1 MYDLE
6 NLMKLV
12 PDSPDWT
19 LSRER
24 FQNTALEPLILDM
37 ARTPQN
43 PKYHGEG
50 DVWTHTKLV
59 CKALTEDREFW
70 DLPQSRRSILFLAAL
85 FHDVG
90 KPACTR
96 WEDGRWTSPNHGSV
110 GAGILRRFLWQ
121 ECGLCGTPEKQQLR
135 ESICNLVR
143 YHAVPAHIISDPDAH
158 RRLRRIAA
166 NGSLMPEFSLELLC
180 LLSGADARGRI
191 SEDLEDMRYRTEL
204 ARELAIEGECYHTSF
219 EFYSNYS
226 RFAYFNGKNIP
237 PDQPIYD
244 DTWGEV
250 LMVSGL
256 PGTGKDTWIRENHPE
271 LPVISLDVIREE
283 LKILPTENQGPVIEA
298 ARERAKALLR
308 KKQPFVWNATDL
320 SPSIRQRQ
328 VGMFAEYGAAVR
340 LVYLETCWEEMLRR
354 NRSRT
359 AVVPEQAICHMMRH
373 LTPPETWEAHQVEW
387 ICL

>member
-6 NLMKLV
+6 ALMKLV

-19 LSRER
+19 ISRES

-59 CKALTEDREFW
+59 CKALTEDRAFW

-85 FHDVG
+85 LHDVG

-96 WEDGRWTSPNHGSV
+96 WEDGRWTSPNHGPV

-121 ECGLCGTPEKQQLR
+121 ECGLCGTKEKQQLR

-180 LLSGADARGRI
+180 LLSMADARGRI
-191 SEDLEDMRYRTEL
+191 AEDLEDMRYRTEL
-204 ARELAIEGECYHTSF
+204 ARELAIEGECYRKSF
-219 EFYSNYS
+219 DFCSDYS
-226 RFAYFNGKNIP
+226 RFVYLNGKNIA
-237 PDQPIYD
+237 PDQPIFD

-271 LPVISLDVIREE
+271 LPMISLDAIREE

-298 ARERAKALLR
+298 ARERAKVLLR

-320 SPSIRQRQ
+320 SPSIRQKQ
-328 VGMFAEYGAAVR
+328 VGMFAKYGARVR
-340 LVYLETCWEEMLRR
+340 IVYLETDWEEMLRR
-354 NRSRT
+354 NRSRG

-373 LTPPETWEAHQVEW
+373 LTPPETWEAHHVEW
-387 ICL
+387 ICV